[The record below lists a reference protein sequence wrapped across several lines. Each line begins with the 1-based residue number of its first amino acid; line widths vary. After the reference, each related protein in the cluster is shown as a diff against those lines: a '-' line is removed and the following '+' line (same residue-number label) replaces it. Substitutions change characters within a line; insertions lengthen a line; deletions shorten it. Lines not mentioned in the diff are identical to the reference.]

1 MSWGPFGDHNVSSLC
16 HHGDSVGV
24 EELTVSLAN
33 LAKLEL
39 EVAVLVEDLDP
50 VVVGVRHN
58 EIIVADTNNH
68 RILVEDLDPVVVG
81 VRHDDLIVLG
91 DGDSTWLRE
100 LTLQDA
106 KLSKLERED

>member
-1 MSWGPFGDHNVSSLC
+1 MGWGPLGDHNVSSLC

-24 EELTVSLAN
+24 QELTVSLAN
-33 LAKLEL
+33 LAELEL
-39 EVAVLVEDLDP
+39 EVAVLVK
-50 VVVGVRHN
+50 
-58 EIIVADTNNH
+58 
-68 RILVEDLDPVVVG
+68 DLDPVVVG

-106 KLSKLERED
+106 KLSKLERKD